1 MEHKKM
7 TSRHELTP
15 ADILPWAEYAKDRAE
30 HRKRLTAIKRNRRVE
45 VGPYVT
51 FYFEN
56 FDTMWIQVQEMLH
69 IEKGGEAQIA
79 DELAAYNPLVPKGKE
94 LVATFMI
101 EIDDALRRA
110 RVLSQLGGVEETASI
125 EVGGERVVGKAEQ
138 DQDRTTAEGK
148 ASSVQFVHFPFT
160 DAQIAAFREP
170 NTRVIL
176 GLSHPNYSHMAV
188 LSEATRAALAED
200 FSLVR
205 RSCALW
211 RDSIN
216 SPSRSCASN
225 VGRRPLA
232 DLSTL
237 SAALVPRRA
246 SAGTAGERAETRRR
260 ASGPKPT
267 ARATVPSPDNR
278 S

>member
-1 MEHKKM
+1 M
-7 TSRHELTP
+7 TSRHELTR
-15 ADILPWAEYAKDRAE
+15 ADILSWAEYAKDRAE
-30 HRKRLTAIKRNRRVE
+30 HRKRITALKRHRRVE

-56 FDTMWIQVQEMLH
+56 FDTMWLQVQEMLH

-79 DELAAYNPLVPKGKE
+79 DELAAYNPLIPKGNE

-110 RVLSQLGGVEETASI
+110 RVLAQLGGVEETACI
-125 EVGGERVVGKAEQ
+125 EVGGERVAGKAEQ

-160 DAQIAAFREP
+160 KAQIAAFREP

-188 LSEATRAALAED
+188 LSEATRASLAED
-200 FSLVR
+200 F
-205 RSCALW
+205 A
-211 RDSIN
+211 
-216 SPSRSCASN
+216 
-225 VGRRPLA
+225 
-232 DLSTL
+232 
-237 SAALVPRRA
+237 
-246 SAGTAGERAETRRR
+246 
-260 ASGPKPT
+260 
-267 ARATVPSPDNR
+267 
-278 S
+278 

>member
-1 MEHKKM
+1 MKD
-7 TSRHELTP
+7 RHELTT
-15 ADILPWAEYAKDRAE
+15 ADILPWAEYAKERAE

-69 IEKGGEAQIA
+69 IEKGGAAQLA
-79 DELAAYNPLVPKGKE
+79 DELAAYNPLIPKGKE

-110 RVLSQLGGVEETASI
+110 RVLAQLGGVEETASI

-160 DAQIAAFREP
+160 DAQIAKFKEP

-188 LSEATRAALAED
+188 LSEATRAALAGD
-200 FSLVR
+200 F
-205 RSCALW
+205 A
-211 RDSIN
+211 
-216 SPSRSCASN
+216 
-225 VGRRPLA
+225 
-232 DLSTL
+232 
-237 SAALVPRRA
+237 
-246 SAGTAGERAETRRR
+246 
-260 ASGPKPT
+260 
-267 ARATVPSPDNR
+267 
-278 S
+278 

>member
-1 MEHKKM
+1 MKD
-7 TSRHELTP
+7 RHELAT
-15 ADILPWAEYAKDRAE
+15 ADILPWAEYAKERAE

-69 IEKGGEAQIA
+69 IEKGGAAQLA
-79 DELAAYNPLVPKGKE
+79 DELAAYNPLIPKGKE

-110 RVLSQLGGVEETASI
+110 RVLAQLGGVEETASI

-160 DAQIAAFREP
+160 EAQIAAFREP

-188 LSEATRAALAED
+188 LSEATRAALAGD
-200 FSLVR
+200 F
-205 RSCALW
+205 A
-211 RDSIN
+211 
-216 SPSRSCASN
+216 
-225 VGRRPLA
+225 
-232 DLSTL
+232 
-237 SAALVPRRA
+237 
-246 SAGTAGERAETRRR
+246 
-260 ASGPKPT
+260 
-267 ARATVPSPDNR
+267 
-278 S
+278 